1 MIYRFCCGAFFASL
15 AAAGVPAVPKPLEN
29 PGDVKGFLLRHL
41 RWWARNSSDI
51 FHSDGTLNLGWLYP
65 YVRPTT
71 FIKVDN
77 TLTRAVGICISPKT
91 TARRNLFI
99 GR

>member
-1 MIYRFCCGAFFASL
+1 MAT
-15 AAAGVPAVPKPLEN
+15 PLRR

-65 YVRPTT
+65 YVLLLLLNMTMYCTDLHKQHVSDRRLQLAAICILG
-71 FIKVDN
+71 IKVFCGHHV
-77 TLTRAVGICISPKT
+77 TIR
-91 TARRNLFI
+91 
-99 GR
+99 